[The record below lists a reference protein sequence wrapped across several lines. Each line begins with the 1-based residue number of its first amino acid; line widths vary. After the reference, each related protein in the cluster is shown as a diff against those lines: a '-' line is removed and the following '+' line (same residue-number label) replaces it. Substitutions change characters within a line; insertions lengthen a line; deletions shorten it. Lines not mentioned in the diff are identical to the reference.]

1 VEHGQRPSMP
11 TIEQTLACAA
21 EITMWL
27 DVGFKHGAQGNPSKE
42 HGVKR
47 RLILYNLP
55 YFTVSIVL

>member
-1 VEHGQRPSMP
+1 MP
-11 TIEQTLACAA
+11 TIEETLACAA
-21 EITMWL
+21 EITTWL